1 MENVVA
7 KKFLHRALLIQL
19 LGLFLIPTA
28 DLNAEEISWFV
39 TNKVDSN
46 NRPIQTTDIF
56 FSCSDRIYAMV
67 TIEDLPKDLQVIAV
81 DWLDPGGR
89 QREHTMHEFR
99 HFGYRQQMWAWLTL
113 HPPRGAIAV
122 RLFNPSFGMQEFIGM
137 WTVRVYINGKLLGKT
152 EFEVLC

>member
-1 MENVVA
+1 MEKVVA
-7 KKFLHRALLIQL
+7 KKFLRSAFLIQL
-19 LGLFLIPTA
+19 LGLFLIPTMGV
-28 DLNAEEISWFV
+28 NAAEISWFV

-46 NRPIQTTDIF
+46 NRPIPTTDIF
-56 FSCSDRIYAMV
+56 FGCSDRIYAMV
-67 TIEDLPKDLQVIAV
+67 TIEDLPEELQVIAF

-89 QREHTMHEFR
+89 QREYTVHEFR

-122 RLFNPSFGMQEFIGM
+122 RLLNPSFGMQEFIGI
-137 WTVRVYINGKLLGKT
+137 WTVRVSINVKLLGKA